1 MAFLQNAIFY
11 VVPFLVVIT
20 LIITVHELGHFFVA
34 RAFGVAIDRF
44 SIGFGRAIASWTD
57 RTGVEWRIGWLPLGG
72 YVRFAGDENAASVP
86 DAEDLSAMRAAII
99 AREGP
104 GAERKYL
111 PFKPLWQRA
120 LIVLAGP
127 AANFLLAI
135 VLFSIFFGLV
145 GQPMTYRR
153 IDQVVAGSA
162 AAQAGFQSGDVLLS
176 ADGQPVNSFED
187 LQFYVQYRAGVPID
201 FRVARAGRTLDL
213 IARPGSVNVKSPF
226 GGDQSIGMLGLT
238 AKGGRLQRFGPVA
251 AVGMGVQRTWD
262 VAATTVY
269 YLGRI
274 VTGKVAANQLHSF
287 VGIAH
292 ASGAI
297 TKQAVAIARDGR
309 ISLILA
315 TAFFLIQLSGFMSV
329 SVGLLNLLPIPV
341 LDGGHLLFYA
351 YECVVRRPLRANL
364 QAAGYRVGLALLV
377 GLMLFATWNDLQRLR
392 VFHLFGSL
400 FS

>member
-1 MAFLQNAIFY
+1 
-11 VVPFLVVIT
+11 
-20 LIITVHELGHFFVA
+20 
-34 RAFGVAIDRF
+34 
-44 SIGFGRAIASWTD
+44 
-57 RTGVEWRIGWLPLGG
+57 
-72 YVRFAGDENAASVP
+72 
-86 DAEDLSAMRAAII
+86 MRAAII

-135 VLFSIFFGLV
+135 VLFSIFFGLF
-145 GQPMTYRR
+145 GQPMTSRR

-238 AKGGRLQRFGPVA
+238 AKGGRLQRFGRPARGNPGEFSQGGRRTA
-251 AVGMGVQRTWD
+251 AERMR
-262 VAATTVY
+262 
-269 YLGRI
+269 
-274 VTGKVAANQLHSF
+274 KNKE
-287 VGIAH
+287 
-292 ASGAI
+292 SGAI
-297 TKQAVAIARDGR
+297 VGELDRAREGPTCGR
-309 ISLILA
+309 LGPHPSSLIESPQDPQ
-315 TAFFLIQLSGFMSV
+315 TE
-329 SVGLLNLLPIPV
+329 
-341 LDGGHLLFYA
+341 
-351 YECVVRRPLRANL
+351 ECPRR
-364 QAAGYRVGLALLV
+364 
-377 GLMLFATWNDLQRLR
+377 
-392 VFHLFGSL
+392 
-400 FS
+400 